1 MTEQMEEMI
10 YREGY
15 RKGYEKGREAATAEL
30 ITWHDR
36 VCEEMA
42 KRHTADRPKGEWVEE
57 GCAHGSEMCN
67 QCGFVQFKGRTHNFC
82 PYCGADMRG
91 EDNAQR

>member
-42 KRHTADRPKGEWVEE
+42 KRHTADRPKTKSVKYFDDDEKVWKIGEVIVDE
-57 GCAHGSEMCN
+57 
-67 QCGFVQFKGRTHNFC
+67 
-82 PYCGADMRG
+82 
-91 EDNAQR
+91 